1 MRRFA
6 AFAVLLAAWGS
17 SCTKKEPQAPLSP
30 EEEAKAALVRKGKSA
45 YMSYCSAC
53 HNANPS
59 AMGALGP
66 PLAEIPLATLESKVL
81 YAKYPEGVQPRIPV
95 KGVMPA
101 MPHLKDEIAGMH
113 AFLQTYKYT
122 PPAPKK

>member
-1 MRRFA
+1 MHR
-6 AFAVLLAAWGS
+6 LAGLALILVIWGS
-17 SCTKKEPQAPLSP
+17 SCTKKEPQIPLSP
-30 EEEAKAALVRKGKSA
+30 EEEAKAVLIRKGKSA

-53 HNANPS
+53 HHPNPS
-59 AMGALGP
+59 LMGALGP

-81 YAKYPEGVQPRIPV
+81 YAKYPDGVQPRIPV

-101 MPHLKDEIAGMH
+101 MPHLKDEIVGLH
-113 AFLQTYKYT
+113 AFLQTFKYT